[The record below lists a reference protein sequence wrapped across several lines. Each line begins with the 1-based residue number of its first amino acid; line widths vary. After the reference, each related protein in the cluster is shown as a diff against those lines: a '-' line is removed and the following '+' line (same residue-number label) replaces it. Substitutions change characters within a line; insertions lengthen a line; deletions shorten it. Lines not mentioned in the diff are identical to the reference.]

1 MKRDPSEA
9 KTSERIGYLLR
20 MYPRFSQTFIV
31 NEILELQ
38 RQGLCLSIASLRKPA
53 DGLFHEAVS
62 RVRSKADYLPE
73 TVLSDLSKVWRAGWT
88 SFTKRP
94 VDYLRATACALGN
107 AGIGWI
113 DLAQAALA
121 MRWVKKRKIDH
132 VHVHFGTQEA
142 TVALLANVLGG
153 LSYSLTLHAFD
164 IFRDNVDRRL
174 LGRKINASKFTITVS
189 EFNRRFI
196 LENIPGVDPDK
207 VRVNYNGID
216 LERFNQTSSG
226 REPALVFAVGRL
238 IEKKG
243 FIHLVRAIEHLRDQ
257 GCSVQ
262 CKIAGDGPEQ
272 KRLEQA
278 IARADLESLVEL
290 TGPLEQGQVRD
301 LMQRATCFV
310 LPCVEAKDGNV
321 DALPTVLLESLA
333 SGCPSISTRLSGI
346 PEIIEHDVSGLLVAP
361 EAELP
366 LAAEIR
372 RIIESPDL
380 AARLAVGGRRRAED
394 RFDVRHNAA
403 IMNDWLRAAAGRKR
417 APSRPAKTAQ
427 VEVPAAPS
435 MAPCIVEG
443 SG

>member
-1 MKRDPSEA
+1 MRGVSSKAR
-9 KTSERIGYLLR
+9 TSERIGYLLR

-31 NEILELQ
+31 NEVLELQ
-38 RQGLCLSIASLRKPA
+38 RQGLCLSLASLRKPT

-62 RVRSKADYLPE
+62 RVRGKADYLPE
-73 TVLSDLSKVWRAGWT
+73 TILSDLSKVCRAGWT
-88 SFTKRP
+88 SFTRRP

-113 DLAQAALA
+113 DLAQAALV
-121 MRWVKKRKIDH
+121 MRWVRKRKIDH

-142 TVALLANVLGG
+142 TVALLANMIGG

-174 LGRKINASKFTITVS
+174 LSRKINASQFTITVS

-196 LENIPGVDPDK
+196 LENIPRVDPEK

-216 LERFNQTSSG
+216 LERFNQTSAQ
-226 REPALVFAVGRL
+226 REPGLVFAVGRL

-243 FIHLVRAIEHLRDQ
+243 FIHLVRAMEHLRDQ
-257 GCSVQ
+257 GCVVQ
-262 CKIAGDGPEQ
+262 CKIAGDGPELP
-272 KRLEQA
+272 RLKAE
-278 IARADLESLVEL
+278 IARANLAPLVEL
-290 TGPLEQGQVRD
+290 TGPLEQGQVRE

-310 LPCVEAKDGNV
+310 LPCVQAKDGNI

-333 SGCPSISTRLSGI
+333 CGCPSISTRLSGV
-346 PEIIEHDVSGLLVAP
+346 PEIIEHDVSGLLVDPGEERA
-361 EAELP
+361 
-366 LAAEIR
+366 LAAGIR
-372 RIIESPDL
+372 RIIEAPDL

-403 IMNDWLRAAAGRKR
+403 VMNDWLRAAAGRKR
-417 APSRPAKTAQ
+417 SAPRPMETAPI
-427 VEVPAAPS
+427 EVTAAPS
-435 MAPCIVEG
+435 IAPCVVEA